1 MVQFS
6 DETIL
11 LSTVTQTTAVD
22 DLSKGRI
29 LYLLLWINT
38 TAAFLYSFYCS
49 RYLTLSSFQLLHILL
64 ASLIRN
70 TSYSIKS
77 SFVSGCPAVF
87 KKLEK
92 QPYWVLW
99 HYIFQLI
106 QENFSGVFFKLS
118 RRRIFLNT
126 WRKNFT
132 IQFVTNILQDNHFHN
147 ARRGE
152 TSNQCMQTNIE
163 YMNSRIIAPKM

>member
-1 MVQFS
+1 MGNHKCFPNFFNVRKLHSAGGGGGILQELLLALKWYKEALFVWNKKTVTSLLVKANMVQFS

-29 LYLLLWINT
+29 LYLLLCINT

-64 ASLIRN
+64 ASLICN

-106 QENFSGVFFKLS
+106 QENFSGVYLS
-118 RRRIFLNT
+118 
-126 WRKNFT
+126 
-132 IQFVTNILQDNHFHN
+132 
-147 ARRGE
+147 
-152 TSNQCMQTNIE
+152 
-163 YMNSRIIAPKM
+163 

>member
-1 MVQFS
+1 MWNKKTVTSLLVKANMVQFS

-87 KKLEK
+87 KKVRKTAILSIVALHFPTNPRE
-92 QPYWVLW
+92 
-99 HYIFQLI
+99 
-106 QENFSGVFFKLS
+106 FFRSLFKFS

-126 WRKNFT
+126 
-132 IQFVTNILQDNHFHN
+132 
-147 ARRGE
+147 
-152 TSNQCMQTNIE
+152 
-163 YMNSRIIAPKM
+163 